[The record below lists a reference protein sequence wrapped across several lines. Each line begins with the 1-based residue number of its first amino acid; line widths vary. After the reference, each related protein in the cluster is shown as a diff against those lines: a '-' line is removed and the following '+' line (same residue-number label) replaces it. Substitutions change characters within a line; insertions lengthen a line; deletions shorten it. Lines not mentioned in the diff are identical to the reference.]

1 MSFSQREYEALL
13 RTYLPAFLNRAFVQL
28 NPGIPYLPNA
38 HIDVMADRLQQVLDG
53 KIKRLIINV
62 PPRSL
67 KSLTGSVAFPAYIL
81 GHLPSARTMC
91 VSYAQ
96 PLAEHLAAQCRAVM
110 TSDWYRVLFPATR
123 LAPSRSAVAD
133 FATTK
138 HGGRYATSIGGSVT
152 GRGAEFVILDD
163 PLKPEEALS
172 DTQRNRVNDWFI
184 NTLLSRLN
192 DKQNSAIVLIM
203 QRLHEDD
210 LVGYVQTLEP
220 WEILSFPAIAEAE
233 EVFEYNTPFGPD
245 RYVRSPGGI
254 LHPEREPAE
263 VLDQIRR
270 SIGEMNF
277 AGQYQQSPAPAG
289 GGLIKLDW
297 LKRFD
302 LDAPPK
308 FEQIVQSWDTGN
320 KATELSDY
328 SVCTTWGMKHPES
341 YLLDVYR
348 ERVNYPDLKHAVARL
363 AAKYKPDT
371 LLIEDKGSGTQL
383 IQELRRDGVRNVQ
396 AYTPKGEKTVRIH
409 AQTGAME
416 GGFVYVPEKAPWL
429 GVYLHE
435 LAQVPNGKFWDQV
448 DSTSQ
453 ALEWMT
459 CGQKGMGLFLFY
471 RDLYMQ
477 RQREL
482 GLA

>member
-1 MSFSQREYEALL
+1 MKFSQREYEALL
-13 RTYLPAFLNRAFVQL
+13 RNYLPAFLNRAFVQL
-28 NPGIPYLPNA
+28 NPGIPYLANP
-38 HIDVMADRLQQVLDG
+38 HIDVMADRLQKVLDG

-81 GHLPSARTMC
+81 GHQPSARTMC

-96 PLAEHLAAQCRAVM
+96 PLADHLAAQCRAVM
-110 TSDWYRVLFPATR
+110 QSDWYRTLFSTR
-123 LAPSRSAVAD
+123 IAASRASVGD
-133 FATTK
+133 FATTA
-138 HGGRYATSIGGSVT
+138 HGGRYATSVGGSIT

-172 DTQRNRVNDWFI
+172 DTQRKRTNDWFI

-192 DKQNSAIVLIM
+192 DKKNSAIVLIM

-233 EVFEYNTPFGPD
+233 EAFEYETPFGKE

-254 LHPEREPAE
+254 LHPEREPAD

-302 LDAPPK
+302 IDAPPK
-308 FEQIVQSWDTGN
+308 FDQILQSWDTGN
-320 KATELSDY
+320 KATNLSDY
-328 SVCTTWGMKHPES
+328 SVCTTWGMKYPES
-341 YLLDVYR
+341 YLLEVYR
-348 ERVNYPDLKHAVARL
+348 ERVNYPDLKHAVAQQATKWR
-363 AAKYKPDT
+363 PT
-371 LLIEDKGSGTQL
+371 TILIEDKGSGMQL
-383 IQELRRDGVRNVQ
+383 IQELRREGVRNVMG
-396 AYTPKGEKTVRIH
+396 YTPKGDKVVRLH

-416 GGFVYVPEKAPWL
+416 GGFVYVPAKAPWL

-435 LAQVPNGKFWDQV
+435 LAQFPNGRFDDQV

-453 ALEWMT
+453 ALEFMA
-459 CGQKGMGLFLFY
+459 CGQKGMGLFIFY
-471 RDLYMQ
+471 RDWYLEE
-477 RQREL
+477 RRKR
-482 GLA
+482 GLE